1 MMRYLNFFSFL
12 MVSHGKNTK
21 NMLFFA
27 VSREGLKFINLG
39 TRIIIHLGVT
49 VGWVGM
55 IYAVG
60 ANQKLV
66 QLPEFDHHMNVLT
79 FMTSPKRCALP
90 VFFW

>member
-1 MMRYLNFFSFL
+1 
-12 MVSHGKNTK
+12 
-21 NMLFFA
+21 MLFFA

-66 QLPEFDHHMNVLT
+66 QPPEFWPSHECTDIYDL
-79 FMTSPKRCALP
+79 PKKMRFAR
-90 VFFW
+90 FFLVRLS